1 MKKLLAGTAF
11 MATILGGCTTAV
23 PIMAPSGT
31 YGYSLNCSSS
41 GDIGACYRKAGEM
54 CPARY
59 DVIDQHN
66 KSPGFFTNADRSLI
80 VRCKL
85 LEERVESKTLV
96 KAEK

>member
-1 MKKLLAGTAF
+1 

-31 YGYSLNCSSS
+31 YGYSLNSSSS

-54 CPARY
+54 CPAGY

-85 LEERVESKTLV
+85 LEERIENKTLV